1 MEENKQVTAQNQFTG
16 ASGPDMNKNSF
27 FAVIAESFRKN
38 IRQYTMVIALIT
50 IWIIFS
56 FAAGKVFMTPRNLS
70 NLFMQTVPTAI
81 VAVGMTLII
90 VTGNIDLSVGAVA
103 GFTGAV
109 AAVLQYKYA
118 WDTGYVILAALGVG
132 LLIGLW
138 HGFWIA
144 HQKVPAF
151 IVTLASML
159 ALRGAIL
166 GVTGGET
173 VGPLADSFKAIG
185 QSYLPKIFLK
195 DANFNDASLILAII
209 SIALFVFF
217 DWKKRSSR
225 IKYGFAVLSAPLQT
239 ARTLVLALV
248 IAAFFSIMIFYQGV
262 SYAVLLLM
270 AIVLLFTFIAE
281 NTVFGRQLYAIGGNA
296 DAARLSGINIVSR
309 LMWLYVIFGILTA
322 VGGIVL
328 TARLNAATTSAGT
341 NMELDAIAA
350 AVIGGTSLLGG
361 EGTII
366 GAVVGALIM
375 ASLDNG
381 MSLMNMD
388 ITYQYIVKGMILL
401 FAVWVDI
408 ATRRKS

>member
-1 MEENKQVTAQNQFTG
+1 MEENKQGSVQIPVQNQE
-16 ASGPDMNKNSF
+16 PNLNKNSF
-27 FAVIAESFRKN
+27 FDVMAESFRKN

-50 IWIIFS
+50 IWIIFT
-56 FAAGKVFMTPRNLS
+56 FVAGKVFLTPRNLS

-118 WDTGYVILAALGVG
+118 WDTGYVILASLGVG

-144 HQKVPAF
+144 YQKVPAF

-185 QSYLPKIFLK
+185 QSYLPKLFFK
-195 DANFNDASLILAII
+195 DAGFNDTSLILALICI
-209 SIALFVFF
+209 GLFVFF
-217 DWKKRSSR
+217 DWKKRNSR
-225 IKYGFAVLSAPLQT
+225 IKYGFAVLSTQLQT
-239 ARTLVLALV
+239 IRTLVLALV

-309 LMWLYVIFGILTA
+309 LTWLYAIFGVLTA